1 MNTRFYIILL
11 LIFVSGSL
19 LIAQVKQMQAVKK
32 ESYVTYSLTH
42 PLHEI
47 ESTSKDVY
55 CVINADPA
63 KKEIKNVSV
72 QIDVTTFDSG
82 NSNRDSHAMETVD
95 AISYPD
101 VRFISSSL
109 HQEGDSLK
117 IHGKL
122 TFHGVTK
129 DIYVTATAK
138 WTDKKLI
145 VNGSFDISL
154 TAFKVPRPAL
164 LLIPVSDDL
173 RFTLMQV
180 FNL

>member
-1 MNTRFYIILL
+1 MFII
-11 LIFVSGSL
+11 FMSASSGF
-19 LIAQVKQMQAVKK
+19 AQLRQLQALKK
-32 ESYVTYSLTH
+32 ESFVTYKLTH

-47 ESTSKDVY
+47 EATSKEVY
-55 CVINADPA
+55 CVANLDPV

-95 AISYPD
+95 AITYPV
-101 VRFISSSL
+101 VRFISSSIY
-109 HQEGDSLK
+109 QDGDSVK
-117 IHGKL
+117 INGKL

-129 DIYVTATAK
+129 DIYVAAAAK
-138 WTDKKLI
+138 WTDSKLI
-145 VNGSFDISL
+145 VNGNFNISL

-164 LLIPVSDDL
+164 LLIPVDDNL
-173 RFTLMQV
+173 RFTLRQV

>member
-1 MNTRFYIILL
+1 MKVRFYVIVCLTF
-11 LIFVSGSL
+11 IFGSL
-19 LIAQVKQMQAVKK
+19 AFAQVKQLQAVKN
-32 ESYVTYSLTH
+32 ESYVTYKLSH
-42 PLHEI
+42 PLHEV
-47 ESTSKDVY
+47 EATSKDVY
-55 CVINADPA
+55 CIINIDPV

-72 QIDVTTFDSG
+72 QIDVTSFDSG

-101 VRFISSSL
+101 VRFISTSIY
-109 HQEGDSLK
+109 QEGDSLK
-117 IHGKL
+117 IHGNL

-129 DIYVTATAK
+129 NIYIAGAAK
-138 WTDKKLI
+138 WTDSKLV

-173 RFTLMQV
+173 KFTLMQT

>member
-1 MNTRFYIILL
+1 MNFRLNILL
-11 LIFVSGSL
+11 FLIFFTGSL
-19 LIAQVKQMQAVKK
+19 SLAQLKQLQALKK
-32 ESYVTYSLTH
+32 ESYVTYKLTH

-47 ESTSKDVY
+47 ESTSKDIY
-55 CVINADPA
+55 CVISADPA

-72 QIDVTTFDSG
+72 QIDVTTFHSG

-109 HQEGDSLK
+109 YQEGDSLK

-129 DIYVTATAK
+129 DIYIAAMTK

-154 TAFKVPRPAL
+154 TVFKVPRPAL

-173 RFTLMQV
+173 RFTLQQV

>member
-1 MNTRFYIILL
+1 MKVRFYVVMLL
-11 LIFVSGSL
+11 TFISGTL
-19 LIAQVKQMQAVKK
+19 VFAQVKQIVAVKK
-32 ESYVTYSLTH
+32 ESYITYKFSH

-47 ESTSKDVY
+47 EATSKDSY
-55 CVINADPA
+55 CVVNIDPA

-72 QIDVTTFDSG
+72 QVDVTSFDSG

-101 VRFISSSL
+101 TRFVSTSVY
-109 HQEGDSLK
+109 QVGDSLK
-117 IHGKL
+117 IHGNL
-122 TFHGVTK
+122 TFHGITK
-129 DIYVTATAK
+129 NIYIAGVAK
-138 WTDKKLI
+138 WTDSKLI

-173 RFTLMQV
+173 KFTLMQV

>member
-1 MNTRFYIILL
+1 MNNRLYALIL
-11 LIFVSGSL
+11 LIFISGS
-19 LIAQVKQMQAVKK
+19 IAFAQLKQLQAVEK
-32 ESYVTYSLTH
+32 ESYVTYKLTH

-55 CVINADPA
+55 CVINLDPV

-95 AISYPD
+95 AITYPD
-101 VRFISSSL
+101 VRFISFSVY
-109 HQEGDSLK
+109 QEGDSLK

-122 TFHGVTK
+122 TFHGITK
-129 DIYVTATAK
+129 DIYIAAASK
-138 WTDKKLI
+138 WTDSKLI
-145 VNGSFDISL
+145 VNGNFDISL
-154 TAFKVPRPAL
+154 TAFNVSRPSL
-164 LLIPVSDDL
+164 LLIPVEDTL
-173 RFTLMQV
+173 RFTLLQV

>member
-1 MNTRFYIILL
+1 MNPRYHFVLF
-11 LIFVSGSL
+11 LIFISVAISF
-19 LIAQVKQMQAVKK
+19 AQPRQFQAVKK
-32 ESYVTYSLTH
+32 ESYVTYKLTH

-47 ESTSKDVY
+47 EATSKDIY
-55 CVINADPA
+55 CVANIDPV

-95 AISYPD
+95 AITYPD
-101 VRFISSSL
+101 VRFISSSVY
-109 HQEGDSLK
+109 QEGDSLK

-129 DIYVTATAK
+129 DIYVAAAAK
-138 WTDKKLI
+138 WTDSKLI
-145 VNGSFDISL
+145 VNGNFNISL

-164 LLIPVSDDL
+164 LLIPVDDTL
-173 RFTLMQV
+173 RFTLQQV